1 MAKEDENIVA
11 GTEDKSETPRE
22 VNEAI
27 TVESTEALILDSAS
41 VSDNYYR
48 EGEYVKAAGA
58 FIAESTGLA
67 PVAETLG
74 YDPLDRERFGLL
86 TRSEQAAVSV
96 DIAAGVIL
104 EDQSLDEANDLAVK
118 QATLRQQAKAS
129 EDENRQDEQDDP
141 EALAARTR
149 LAEQCYLM
157 WNFTILAALHVN
169 SMVPASIAG
178 DNNPIPRF
186 TYNKTHL
193 IDGNPSEVIPKLKMR
208 PGTESLLDIKTSQLA
223 ELVPKLNLYKIIY
236 NDEGEV
242 KGEIPFKFYN
252 HTITKAKADRD
263 WASDS
268 DTSVLDPKVRPGGA
282 QGRMGVGIK
291 SFDWAYISTNPDT
304 IENDITAKLVLYF
317 QSMDELIRNRQ
328 TILGETAETYSYLDL
343 IVAPNFRS
351 DRGLKE
357 ASGNIEQDQPDGET
371 CGPGSSQYDSSFYE
385 IKAVVG
391 WSDYRGADPALI
403 DSLRF
408 NQVPLFLTLQNHE
421 FSINEDGTFELS
433 IEYRGR
439 MDGIL
444 VSPKSNIL
452 LSGGGMGSADTQTF
466 QDLAALQ
473 NILDEFKK
481 NGSCEDS
488 FYKQETIKKTKDKM
502 ILLKDQ
508 LRIRSRTL
516 LLDTLLNPETIYK
529 GFESEKV
536 TTGYRTSTTTPG
548 GVNAGK
554 KLIHSLPI
562 TQEELSLFSDA
573 RRPASDEGLV
583 NVSDIN
589 RYEGD
594 PVGEVDNYITD
605 SQEKTAA
612 ANSWLEYA
620 PRVLEK
626 IGFGPS
632 QVPAQASEVAS
643 SLQDYTSLS
652 SYDPGDPST
661 LLINFFYLGD
671 LVDIIASYVF
681 NNTAENSKYS
691 DNQTLKDKYAFK
703 KGEVENLRVLLG
715 PFEYKDPQTE
725 ATVRANLADVPI
737 SVRLFVDFFHRKV
750 ILKQKDTYNFATFI
764 KDMVND
770 LVYAALGADC
780 FGETQKQRAIVRT
793 AFIDGPATE
802 DGKDPIVNKSVTAG
816 LEEGE
821 EAEQSTTARLNLNA
835 VSYRNPIFAKTPY
848 EKSIKNYYQYIV
860 IYAQGPSGLYYPGMA
875 PNSNIE
881 GQKPSEVDRERGIH
895 HLNIGS
901 STGVLKRVNFSKTDA
916 PYIREARVEGAGTFD
931 PIQQLS
937 DVYELSIDMV
947 GNTLF
952 YPGSYLYLNPFGLG
966 SHGALGMPHRKSSLS
981 NIMGL
986 GGYHIITR
994 VESYIESGMF
1004 KTVVKAR
1011 YESSGDGCRITAAN
1025 EDNVTDCPEDPPTTL
1040 TAD

>member
-1 MAKEDENIVA
+1 MAIYDENLGSTTTTTPEENLA
-11 GTEDKSETPRE
+11 DLPPELAETIRE
-22 VNEAI
+22 RNEAPLSERRGEGI
-27 TVESTEALILDSAS
+27 GDVATYAGNIAS
-41 VSDNYYR
+41 
-48 EGEYVKAAGA
+48 
-58 FIAESTGLA
+58 
-67 PVAETLG
+67 
-74 YDPLDRERFGLL
+74 
-86 TRSEQAAVSV
+86 
-96 DIAAGVIL
+96 GVLL
-104 EDQSLDEANDLAVK
+104 EDQSLAEAKDLADK
-118 QATLRQQAKAS
+118 QNMLRRQAEAS
-129 EDENRQDEQDDP
+129 EDEDRQEEQDDP
-141 EALAARTR
+141 EALAARAR

-157 WNFTILAALHVN
+157 WNLTDLASVHVD
-169 SMVPASIAG
+169 SMR
-178 DNNPIPRF
+178 PISSLAPDPPLPRF
-186 TYNKTHL
+186 IYNKTHL
-193 IDGNPSEVIPKLKMR
+193 IDGNPSEIIPKLKMR

-242 KGEIPFKFYN
+242 KAEIPFKFYN
-252 HTITKAKADRD
+252 HTITKAKADKD
-263 WASDS
+263 WAGTTTQGYRTSITNAA
-268 DTSVLDPKVRPGGA
+268 DTSVLDPDVSPGGA

-291 SFDWAYISTNPDT
+291 SFDWAYIATNPDT
-304 IENDITAKLVLYF
+304 IENDITAKLVIYF

-357 ASGNIEQDQPDGET
+357 ASGNIEQDQSDGET
-371 CGPGSSQYDSSFYE
+371 CGPGSSQYDSSYYE

-391 WSDYRGADPALI
+391 WSDYRGADPTLVE
-403 DSLRF
+403 SLRN
-408 NQVPLFLTLQNHE
+408 NQVPLFLTLQSHE

-439 MDGIL
+439 LDGIL

-466 QDLAALQ
+466 QDLAEYQ
-473 NILDEFKK
+473 NQLDEFKK
-481 NGSCEDS
+481 NSTCEDRED
-488 FYKQETIKKTKDKM
+488 KQKTIKEVKDKI

-516 LLDTLLNPETIYK
+516 LLDTLMNPNSIYE
-529 GFESEKV
+529 GFEGKANLASPS
-536 TTGYRTSTTTPG
+536 RASLL
-548 GVNAGK
+548 GVRNDAIANAGK

-589 RYEGD
+589 RYEGN
-594 PVGEVDNYITD
+594 PVGEVDTYITD

-612 ANSWLEYA
+612 ANSFYNHGL
-620 PRVLEK
+620 
-626 IGFGPS
+626 FGYIFGEPAE
-632 QVPAQASEVAS
+632 VPAQASEVDS
-643 SLQDYTSLS
+643 SLQDYTALS
-652 SYDPGDPST
+652 SYDPSDPST

-715 PFEYKDPQTE
+715 PFEYKDPKTE
-725 ATVRANLADVPI
+725 KTIRANLADIPI

-750 ILKQKDTYNFATFI
+750 ILKQRDTYSFARFI
-764 KDMVND
+764 KDMIND

-793 AFIDGPATE
+793 AFIDGPALE
-802 DGKDPIVNKSVTAG
+802 ENVDPIVRKSMDIQSGFAV
-816 LEEGE
+816 
-821 EAEQSTTARLNLNA
+821 EQGQQTSTARLDLNE
-835 VSYRNPIFAKTPY
+835 VSYRLPIFAKTSY

-860 IYAQGPSGLYYPGMA
+860 IYAQGPSGLYYPGVA
-875 PNSNIE
+875 PGSDIE
-881 GQKPSEVDRERGIH
+881 GQKPSEIDKERGIY

-916 PYIREARVEGAGTFD
+916 PYLREARVEGAGTFD

-937 DVYELSIDMV
+937 DVYEISIDMV

-966 SHGALGMPHRKSSLS
+966 SHGALGMPHRKSSIS

-986 GGYHIITR
+986 GGYHIVTR

-1004 KTVVKAR
+1004 KTVVKAL
-1011 YESSGDGCRITAAN
+1011 YESSGDGCRVTAAN
-1025 EDNVTDCPEDPPTTL
+1025 EDNLTDCPEDPPIVL
-1040 TAD
+1040 TRN